1 MPVVDLQ
8 QVSKTIAGQ
17 KILKNISVS
26 FKEKQITAILGH
38 SGAGKSTLLRLLNG
52 LEKPTSGQVKLFAQD
67 IAAQNLIQLRRKIGY
82 SVQGVGLF
90 PHLTIRQNIGL
101 LADICK
107 KPATEIEQRIEQ
119 LLGLVGLPTDY
130 LGRYPVQLSG
140 GEQQRVGLC
149 RAMMLNP
156 PLFLLDEAFGALDG
170 KTKAEIHSNLLAIQK
185 VEPRTIIMVTHDV
198 AEARRLADWAL
209 VLAKG
214 QVTFDGP
221 IRELSL

>member
-17 KILKNISVS
+17 KILQKISVS

-52 LEKPTSGQVKLFAQD
+52 LEKPTSGQVKLFAKD
-67 IAAQNLIQLRRKIGY
+67 IAEQNLVQLRRKIGY
-82 SVQGVGLF
+82 AVQGVGLF
-90 PHLTIRQNIGL
+90 PHLTIKQNIGL
-101 LADICK
+101 LAEICK
-107 KPATEIEQRIEQ
+107 KTAAEIEQRIEQ
-119 LLGLVGLPTDY
+119 LLGLVGLPTGY

>member
-170 KTKAEIHSNLLAIQK
+170 KTKSEIHSNLLAIQK